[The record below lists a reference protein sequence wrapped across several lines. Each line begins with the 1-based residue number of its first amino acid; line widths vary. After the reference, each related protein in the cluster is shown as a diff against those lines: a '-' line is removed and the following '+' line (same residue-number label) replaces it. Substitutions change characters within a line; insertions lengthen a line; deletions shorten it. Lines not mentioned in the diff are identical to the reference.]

1 MYLECPECCSCFTL
15 EELEDAANIT
25 LAVQG
30 SLTGVIN
37 RVPGDLSE
45 DKLYEFLL
53 EEVYNIDCPECG
65 EVICIS
71 DMCEI

>member
-1 MYLECPECCSCFTL
+1 MILECPECNSCFTL
-15 EELEDAANIT
+15 EELKDTADIT

-30 SLTGVIN
+30 FLTEVHK
-37 RVPGDLSE
+37 RVPDNLSE
-45 DKLYEFLL
+45 EELYQFLL
-53 EEVYNIDCPECG
+53 DDVYNIDCPECG

>member
-1 MYLECPECCSCFTL
+1 MYLECPECNSCFTL
-15 EELEDAANIT
+15 KELIDTANTT
-25 LAVQG
+25 LAIQG
-30 SLTGVIN
+30 FLSGKSQL
-37 RVPGDLSE
+37 VPDNLSDDE
-45 DKLYEFLL
+45 LYQFLL